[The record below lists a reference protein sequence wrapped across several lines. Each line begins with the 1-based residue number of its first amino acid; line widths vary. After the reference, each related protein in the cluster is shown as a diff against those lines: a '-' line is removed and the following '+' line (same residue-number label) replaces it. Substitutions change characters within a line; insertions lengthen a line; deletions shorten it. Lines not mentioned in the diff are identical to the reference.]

1 VCTLGAPGIAPM
13 CVIESEQPA
22 GHGFGE
28 AVATLMR
35 QLPFG
40 VDDLGLIPGDQVSMA
55 VAFRVR
61 PTQ

>member
-1 VCTLGAPGIAPM
+1 M